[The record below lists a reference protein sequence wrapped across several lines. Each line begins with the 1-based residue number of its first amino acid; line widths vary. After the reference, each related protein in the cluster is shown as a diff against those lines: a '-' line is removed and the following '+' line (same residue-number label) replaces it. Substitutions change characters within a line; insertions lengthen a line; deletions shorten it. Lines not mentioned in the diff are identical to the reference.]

1 MRILIIED
9 SFVLADTLASQF
21 EKEHFLVDIAHD
33 GQKGY
38 EYASSGIYDAAI
50 LDLMLP
56 RMNGFQVLEKIRSEG
71 NTLPI
76 LVLSAKFELDDKV
89 TAFEYGADDYLT
101 KPFKFRELLMRIRAI
116 VRRQNTKMSHMLSC
130 GNLNLD
136 LNTCTIYNKEKNLS
150 THLSGKE
157 FQLLE
162 YLLNNQRQ
170 VVTREQIVEKIW
182 GYDSNAEYN
191 SVEVYI
197 SFLRKK
203 ISYIHAHAQIRAVRG
218 IGYTIMEAEN

>member
-1 MRILIIED
+1 MRILIVED
-9 SFVLADTLASQF
+9 SLLLADTLASQF
-21 EKEHFLVDIAHD
+21 EKEHFLVDVAHD
-33 GQKGY
+33 GKLGY
-38 EYASSGIYDAAI
+38 EYASSGIYDAAV

-56 RMNGFQVLEKIRSEG
+56 QMNGFHVLKKLREE
-71 NTLPI
+71 NNPLPV
-76 LVLSAKFELDDKV
+76 LVLSAKSELEDKV

-116 VRRQNTKMSHMLSC
+116 VRRRSGVQSYILTC

-136 LNTCTIYNKEKNLS
+136 LNTCTIFNRENELS
-150 THLSGKE
+150 VHLSGKE

-162 YLLNNQRQ
+162 YLLSNQRQ
-170 VVTREQIVEKIW
+170 VVTREQIVQKIW

-191 SVEVYI
+191 SAEVYI

-203 ISYIHAHAQIRAVRG
+203 ITYIQSNAQIRAVRG
-218 IGYTIMEAEN
+218 IGYTMEAVL

>member
-9 SFVLADTLASQF
+9 SYILADTLSSQF

-33 GQKGY
+33 GRQGY
-38 EYASSGIYDAAI
+38 EYAVSGIYDAAI

-56 RMNGFQVLEKIRSEG
+56 NMNGFQVLEKLRSEK
-71 NTLPI
+71 NALPV
-76 LVLSAKFELDDKV
+76 LVLSAKSELDDKV

-101 KPFKFRELLMRIRAI
+101 KPFKFKELLMRIRAI
-116 VRRQNTKMSHMLSC
+116 VRRHNKETPHILSC
-130 GNLNLD
+130 GSLNLD
-136 LNTCTIYNKEKNLS
+136 VNTCTIYNPKNNLS

-162 YLLNNQRQ
+162 YLMNNQRQ

-182 GYDSNAEYN
+182 GYDSDTEYN
-191 SVEVYI
+191 SAEVYI

-203 ISYIHAHAQIRAVRG
+203 ITYIHANAQIRTVRG
-218 IGYTIMEAEN
+218 IGYTMEADN

>member
-9 SFVLADTLASQF
+9 SSILADTLCSQL

-33 GQKGY
+33 GRQGY
-38 EYASSGIYDAAI
+38 EYASSGIYDAAV

-56 RMNGFQVLEKIRSEG
+56 KMNGFQVLEKLRSDK

-76 LVLSAKFELDDKV
+76 LVLSAKSELDDKV

-101 KPFKFRELLMRIRAI
+101 KPFKFKELLMRIRAI
-116 VRRQNTKMSHMLSC
+116 VRRQNTEPPHILSC
-130 GNLNLD
+130 GSLKLD
-136 LNTCTIYNKEKNLS
+136 VNTCTICSSENNLS

-162 YLLNNQRQ
+162 YLMNNQRQ

-182 GYDSNAEYN
+182 GYDSDAEYN
-191 SVEVYI
+191 STEVYV

-203 ISYIHAHAQIRAVRG
+203 ISYVHANAQIRTVRG
-218 IGYTIMEAEN
+218 VGYIMEADN